1 MTELIVIIGIALF
14 MAACVSRYYDEDKG
28 IWYTEG
34 YGRIIVVMIFLLL
47 AVFVGLRLRMNDTMT
62 YRNIYENDTTLFPE
76 ILKGFD
82 WSLGSNPG
90 FNLLNS
96 LIKTARFSTQSF
108 LMIYSL
114 ITNGLYIRFLKRYS
128 SNFLLSI
135 FLFITTGV
143 YLFTAAAI
151 KQAFATALALYALD
165 FAIQKKWVRF
175 ITIILFAMTF
185 HPYVLVYFAVPLLM
199 FTPGTRRT
207 YALIIG
213 TIFGA
218 IILQRYMGLIIGFTE
233 AFGDSYSVEEFSG
246 AGVNLFRVAVCN
258 VPTILLFWFNK
269 SLYLK
274 SDRANSLIANLT
286 MVNGIIMFLGIFG
299 TANYFARL
307 ANFFLC
313 TQAITIPYMLRQMK
327 DKDRKF
333 FTVATVVGYLLYF
346 YYENA
351 ILYPFSSQFSR
362 MGFFEYLVNNV
373 FTAYIVF

>member
-1 MTELIVIIGIALF
+1 MTELIVVIGIALF
-14 MAACVSRYYDEDKG
+14 MAACVSRYYDENKG

-34 YGRIIVVMIFLLL
+34 YGKIIVVMIFLLL
-47 AVFVGLRLRMNDTMT
+47 AVFVGLRTRMNDTGA
-62 YRNIYENDTTLFPE
+62 YRHGYELTALFPD
-76 ILKGFD
+76 ILNGFD

-90 FNLLNS
+90 FNILNS
-96 LIKTARFSTQSF
+96 LIKTAGFSTQSF

-128 SNFLLSI
+128 SNFLLSL

-165 FAIQKKWVRF
+165 FAVQKKWGRF
-175 ITIILFAMTF
+175 VAIILLAMTF
-185 HPYVLVYFAVPLLM
+185 HPYVFVYFAVPFLM

-207 YALIIG
+207 YVLMLG
-213 TIFGA
+213 TVVGA
-218 IILQRYMGLIIGFTE
+218 IIMQRYMGVIVGFTE

-258 VPTILLFWFNK
+258 VPLVLLFWFNRA
-269 SLYLK
+269 LYLK
-274 SDRANSLIANLT
+274 SDRANCLIGNLT

-313 TQAITIPYMLRQMK
+313 TQAITIPYMLTQLK

-333 FTVATVVGYLLYF
+333 FTAATVVGYALFF
-346 YYENA
+346 YYENV
-351 ILYPFSSQFSR
+351 ISNPFST
-362 MGFFEYLVNNV
+362 GFARTRLFEYLLHGI
-373 FTAYIVF
+373 FI

>member
-14 MAACVSRYYDEDKG
+14 MAACVSRYYDENKG
-28 IWYTEG
+28 IWKTEG
-34 YGRIIVVMIFLLL
+34 YGNIIIVMIFLLL
-47 AVFVGLRLRMNDTMT
+47 AVFVGLRTHMNDTRT
-62 YRNIYENDTTLFPE
+62 YCNIYEDMASFPE
-76 ILKGFD
+76 ILTGFD

-90 FNLLNS
+90 FTLCNS
-96 LIKTARFSTQSF
+96 IIKAIGFSTQSF

-128 SNFLLSI
+128 SNFLLSL

-175 ITIILFAMTF
+175 IAIILLAMTF

-207 YALIIG
+207 YVLMFG
-213 TIFGA
+213 TVVGA
-218 IILQRYMGLIIGFTE
+218 IIMQRYMGVIVGFTE

-258 VPTILLFWFNK
+258 VPLVLLFWFNRA
-269 SLYLK
+269 LYLK

-286 MVNGIIMFLGIFG
+286 MMNGIIMFLGIFG

-313 TQAITIPYMLRQMK
+313 TQAITIPYMLTQLK
-327 DKDRKF
+327 DKDRNF
-333 FTVATVVGYLLYF
+333 FTAATVVGYALFF
-346 YYENA
+346 YYEKVISN
-351 ILYPFSSQFSR
+351 PFSVDFAR
-362 MGFFEYLVNNV
+362 TGLFEYLLHGI
-373 FTAYIVF
+373 FI

>member
-1 MTELIVIIGIALF
+1 MTELIVVIGIALF
-14 MAACVSRYYDEDKG
+14 MAACVSRYYDENKG
-28 IWYTEG
+28 IWKTEG
-34 YGRIIVVMIFLLL
+34 YGNIIIVMIFLLL
-47 AVFVGLRLRMNDTMT
+47 AVFVGLRTQMNDTRT
-62 YRNIYENDTTLFPE
+62 YCNMYEDMASFPE
-76 ILKGFD
+76 ILTGFD

-90 FNLLNS
+90 FTLCNS
-96 LIKTARFSTQSF
+96 IIKAIGFSTQSF

-128 SNFLLSI
+128 SNFLLSL

-165 FAIQKKWVRF
+165 FAIQKKWIRF
-175 ITIILFAMTF
+175 IAIILLAMTF

-199 FTPGTRRT
+199 FKPGTRRT
-207 YALIIG
+207 YVLMLG
-213 TIFGA
+213 TVVGA
-218 IILQRYMGLIIGFTE
+218 IIMQRYMGVIVGFTE

-258 VPTILLFWFNK
+258 VPLVLLFWFNRA
-269 SLYLK
+269 LYLK

-313 TQAITIPYMLRQMK
+313 TQAITIPYMLKQLK
-327 DKDRKF
+327 SEDRKF
-333 FTVATVVGYLLYF
+333 FTLATIAGYSMYF
-346 YYENA
+346 YYENV
-351 ILYPFSSQFSR
+351 ILYPFSAQFNR
-362 MGFFEYLVNNV
+362 MDLFDYLINNV
-373 FTAYIVF
+373 FTVL

>member
-14 MAACVSRYYDEDKG
+14 MAACVSRYYDENKG

-47 AVFVGLRLRMNDTMT
+47 AVFVGLRTRMNDTGT
-62 YRNIYENDTTLFPE
+62 YRHGYELLASFPG
-76 ILKGFD
+76 ILKDFD

-90 FNLLNS
+90 FTLCNS
-96 LIKTARFSTQSF
+96 IIKAIGFSTQSF

-128 SNFLLSI
+128 SNFLLSL
-135 FLFITTGV
+135 FLFIATGV

-175 ITIILFAMTF
+175 IAIILFAMTF
-185 HPYVLVYFAVPLLM
+185 HPYVLVYFAVPFLM

-207 YALIIG
+207 YVLMLG
-213 TIFGA
+213 TVVGA
-218 IILQRYMGLIIGFTE
+218 IIMQKYMGVIVGFTE

-258 VPTILLFWFNK
+258 VPLVLLFWFNRA
-269 SLYLK
+269 LYLK
-274 SDRANSLIANLT
+274 SDKANSLIGNLT
-286 MVNGIIMFLGIFG
+286 MMNGIIMFLGIFG

-313 TQAITIPYMLRQMK
+313 TQSITIPYMLRQMK
-327 DKDRKF
+327 DKDRKLF
-333 FTVATVVGYLLYF
+333 TAATVAGYVLFF
-346 YYENA
+346 YYENM
-351 ILYPFSSQFSR
+351 LSNPFSVQFER
-362 MGFFEYLVNNV
+362 MSFLEYMRNIFVHNS
-373 FTAYIVF
+373 

>member
-1 MTELIVIIGIALF
+1 MTELIIIIGIALF
-14 MAACVSRYYDEDKG
+14 MAACVSRYYDENKG
-28 IWYTEG
+28 IWITEG
-34 YGRIIVVMIFLLL
+34 YGNVIIVMIFLLL
-47 AVFVGLRLRMNDTMT
+47 AVFVGLRTRMNDTGA
-62 YRNIYENDTTLFPE
+62 YRHGYELTALFPD
-76 ILKGFD
+76 ILNGFD

-90 FNLLNS
+90 FNILNS
-96 LIKTARFSTQSF
+96 LIKTAGFSTQSF

-128 SNFLLSI
+128 SNFLLSL

-175 ITIILFAMTF
+175 IAIILLAMTF
-185 HPYVLVYFAVPLLM
+185 HPYVLVYFAVPFLM
-199 FTPGTRRT
+199 FKPGTRRT
-207 YALIIG
+207 YVLMLG
-213 TIFGA
+213 TVVGA
-218 IILQRYMGLIIGFTE
+218 IIMQRYMGVIVGFTE

-246 AGVNLFRVAVCN
+246 AGVNLFRIAVCN
-258 VPTILLFWFNK
+258 VPLVLLFWFNR

-274 SDRANSLIANLT
+274 SDRANSLIGNLT

-313 TQAITIPYMLRQMK
+313 TQAITIPYMLKQMK
-327 DKDRKF
+327 EKDRTF
-333 FTVATVVGYLLYF
+333 FTIATVMGYTLYF
-346 YYENA
+346 CYEKI
-351 ILYPFSSQFSR
+351 ILYPFSTNFER
-362 MGFFEYLVNNV
+362 TELFEYLFHNI
-373 FTAYIVF
+373 FII